1 MELAVSEVSFKDVY
15 NQQIDLYL
23 DEDHRNDDSLL
34 TITIKGEEDK
44 NRWFTGAYNYQYVE
58 RKYINTVTAFGIFS
72 NKQITSTWWKSKESL
87 WWF

>member
-44 NRWFTGAYNYQYVE
+44 NR
-58 RKYINTVTAFGIFS
+58 
-72 NKQITSTWWKSKESL
+72 
-87 WWF
+87 